1 MFNFWKLKGNFR
13 DEKENLIAKN
23 TVIEKK
29 IEHRGTCYLLNSV
42 TYQKESVG

>member
-1 MFNFWKLKGNFR
+1 MSILHKWTYKYNAFLKVYSKMFNFWKLKGNFR

-29 IEHRGTCYLLNSV
+29 
-42 TYQKESVG
+42 